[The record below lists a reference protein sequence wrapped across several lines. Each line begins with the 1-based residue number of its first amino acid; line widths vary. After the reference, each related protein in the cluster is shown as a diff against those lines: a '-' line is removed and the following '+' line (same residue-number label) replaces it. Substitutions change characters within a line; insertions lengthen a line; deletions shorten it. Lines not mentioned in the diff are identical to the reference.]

1 MGDFIVM
8 FIFIVSGIAAKQ
20 MSFVGYLSYPSVSNL
35 QLLHFFVNHGQFGMP
50 KGWVNRQTQEY
61 RPG

>member
-35 QLLHFFVNHGQFGMP
+35 QLLHFL
-50 KGWVNRQTQEY
+50 
-61 RPG
+61 